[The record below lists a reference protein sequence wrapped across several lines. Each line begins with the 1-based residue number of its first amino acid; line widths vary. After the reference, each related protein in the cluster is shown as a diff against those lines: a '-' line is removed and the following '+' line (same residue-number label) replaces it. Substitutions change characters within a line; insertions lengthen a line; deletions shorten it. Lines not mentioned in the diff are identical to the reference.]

1 MDSRLRGNDESGAS
15 GRDWSFPTC
24 DSRSDRESI
33 FKPHMSR
40 RFPTV
45 AEVAA
50 AYRPRLAN
58 ELKTEW
64 AIAVLYRPVSLL
76 ITPLFAAVGATP
88 TAVSLLGLAIALA
101 LPFVAAV
108 AGAQAWVTVGVLA
121 IAFCVL
127 DCVDG
132 DLARV
137 TGRSSA
143 RGAYL
148 DFVVDLVYRAG
159 FYAALGVSADAARD
173 PSSGIAALGGYGGVV
188 AGLACALV
196 AILARACRLYV
207 EGGGHGADRPQA
219 GISGGEVATAFLSG
233 LDHLLPVAVL
243 VLGTLGRLDWAIA
256 WLVVYSL
263 GDFVQTQAAVWKR
276 LA

>member
-1 MDSRLRGNDESGAS
+1 M
-15 GRDWSFPTC
+15 T
-24 DSRSDRESI
+24 
-33 FKPHMSR
+33 R
-40 RFPTV
+40 RFYSIG
-45 AEVAA
+45 EVAA
-50 AYRPRLAN
+50 AYRPRMAN
-58 ELKTEW
+58 ELRTEW
-64 AIAVLYRPVSLL
+64 AITVLYRPVSLL

-101 LPFVAAV
+101 LPFVAAGY
-108 AGAQAWVTVGVLA
+108 GAQAWAAVGVLA

-137 TGRSSA
+137 TGRSSQ

-148 DFVVDLVYRAG
+148 DFFVDLAYRAG
-159 FYAALGVSADAARD
+159 FYAAIGVAADATRD
-173 PSSGIAALGGYGGVV
+173 ASGIAALGAYGGVV
-188 AGLACALV
+188 TGLACALV

-207 EGGGHGADRPQA
+207 DGGGHGAEREQA
-219 GISGGEVATAFLSG
+219 DTALSGFDAAVAFLSG

-243 VLGTLGRLDWAIA
+243 ALGASGQLDWAIA

-263 GDFVQTQAAVWKR
+263 GDLVQTQIAVWKR

>member
-1 MDSRLRGNDESGAS
+1 
-15 GRDWSFPTC
+15 
-24 DSRSDRESI
+24 
-33 FKPHMSR
+33 MSR

-64 AIAVLYRPVSLL
+64 AIAVLYRPVSLM

-101 LPFVAAV
+101 LPFVAAA

-148 DFVVDLVYRAG
+148 DFVVDLAYRAG
-159 FYAALGVSADAARD
+159 FYAAAGVAADAARD
-173 PSSGIAALGGYGGVV
+173 ASGIAALGGDGGVV

-207 EGGGHGADRPQA
+207 EGGGHGADRPQSQA

-243 VLGTLGRLDWAIA
+243 VLGALGRLDWAIA